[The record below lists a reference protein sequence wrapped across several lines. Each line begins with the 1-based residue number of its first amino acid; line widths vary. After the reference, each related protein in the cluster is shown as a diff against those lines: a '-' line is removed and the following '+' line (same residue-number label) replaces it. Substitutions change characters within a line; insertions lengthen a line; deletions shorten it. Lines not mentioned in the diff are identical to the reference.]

1 MYETIGIFFLCLCLQ
16 FKLRVTSAIGDHNH
30 ISGASGGGFS
40 LPGDSDY
47 LDDYNEEQFKV
58 LDLNKQTEK
67 STPKGQTRT
76 SSNSKDHAAAITK
89 TSPKTSKQSK
99 LPSGNGKI
107 VK

>member
-1 MYETIGIFFLCLCLQ
+1 M
-16 FKLRVTSAIGDHNH
+16 TSAIGDHNH

-40 LPGDSDY
+40 LPEDSDY
-47 LDDYNEEQFKV
+47 LDDYNEEQFKA

-67 STPKGQTRT
+67 TAPKGQTRT